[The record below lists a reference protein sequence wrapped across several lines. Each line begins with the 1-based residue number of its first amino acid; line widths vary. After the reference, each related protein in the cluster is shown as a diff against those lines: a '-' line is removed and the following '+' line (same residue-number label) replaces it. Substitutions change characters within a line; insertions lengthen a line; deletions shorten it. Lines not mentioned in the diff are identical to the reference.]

1 MTDIEPGSQSDQ
13 PFAIRP
19 RVVGTASVLMIVF
32 GAIAIV
38 LTLVLIAAVNNDA
51 SQTGTSVDAGV
62 YFLFIVQI
70 VLSASQILSGVYIRP
85 GRSWAWIV
93 GITVCGL
100 NLLFGLSRSRKPPAR
115 PASSASCCR
124 PCCWRCCYAGT
135 SATGA
140 GTSTPQSAVFCRA
153 EIGVWRNRPFATM
166 SPARP
171 IRL

>member
-100 NLLFGLSRSRKPPAR
+100 NLLFGLLSLAQ
-115 PASSASCCR
+115 
-124 PCCWRCCYAGT
+124 
-135 SATGA
+135 ATGA
-140 GTSTPQSAVFCRA
+140 AGVVGLVLPAVLLAMLLRRDVRDWCR
-153 EIGVWRNRPFATM
+153 N
-166 SPARP
+166 
-171 IRL
+171 

>member
-1 MTDIEPGSQSDQ
+1 MIAISYREDLVAMTDIEPGSQSDQ

-100 NLLFGLSRSRKPPAR
+100 NLLFGLLSLAQ
-115 PASSASCCR
+115 
-124 PCCWRCCYAGT
+124 
-135 SATGA
+135 ATGA
-140 GTSTPQSAVFCRA
+140 AGVVGLVLPAVLLAMLLRRDVRDWCR
-153 EIGVWRNRPFATM
+153 N
-166 SPARP
+166 
-171 IRL
+171 